1 MRAGLLNSRVVSLL
15 LLSLALSVGAQ
26 YTAEQSALK
35 LSTTRRALLERHLR
49 IRHLEQAQPE
59 PTSDCEVSEW
69 EAWETECRPDGTQKR
84 FRQIV
89 RSPKGEGSKP
99 CPDLVETRPCE
110 QTVTTTV
117 GTTSTTAATTTTTT
131 TSTVPPPQPSSPPL
145 PPAADHLATT
155 SDADGEERV
164 GTMPVWAIFLL
175 VVFVLG
181 MLAALF
187 GPSKHRRA
195 VASYARRASMVML
208 AAGEAVG
215 RRRSGQPQVSNP
227 LLRSGATAGSNA
239 DASGPGTSQ
248 ASSAPGGNGGQ
259 ADNEALTEQA
269 T

>member
-1 MRAGLLNSRVVSLL
+1 
-15 LLSLALSVGAQ
+15 
-26 YTAEQSALK
+26 
-35 LSTTRRALLERHLR
+35 
-49 IRHLEQAQPE
+49 
-59 PTSDCEVSEW
+59 
-69 EAWETECRPDGTQKR
+69 
-84 FRQIV
+84 
-89 RSPKGEGSKP
+89 
-99 CPDLVETRPCE
+99 
-110 QTVTTTV
+110 
-117 GTTSTTAATTTTTT
+117 
-131 TSTVPPPQPSSPPL
+131 
-145 PPAADHLATT
+145 
-155 SDADGEERV
+155 
-164 GTMPVWAIFLL
+164 MPVWAIFLL

-248 ASSAPGGNGGQ
+248 ASSATGGNGGQ
-259 ADNEALTEQA
+259 AGNEALTEQA